1 MKTLC
6 IYHSRDLDGWA
17 SAAIVKLAMR
27 NNVSAIVDLD
37 KDTAA
42 IAPPEEDQ
50 DQGTLYFKGYDYGQ
64 PIPDTSEYDRVIMC
78 DISFPKEDMLKINE
92 QLGVNFIWID
102 HHQRQIDIINPYLE
116 EHGLPMDGLV
126 TEPGELRAACELTW
140 EYFFPND
147 TMPELIR
154 LLGRYDCFGHRGT
167 EEELKVLQFQY
178 GARQVISNYEE
189 AYAHLIDEGM
199 NYENQETNTLNI
211 ILDKG
216 KSIYAYLRTEA
227 KATYAKAFPLKFMN
241 PALTTKDVFIP
252 KFLAVN
258 QERFNPINFG
268 IDYHADG
275 YDGFA
280 CFWYN
285 DGKWIFS
292 LYNDNGKIDC
302 AEICAMFGGG
312 GHRGASG
319 FVTTDI
325 NQFLNI

>member
-6 IYHSRDLDGWA
+6 IYHSRDLDGWS

-27 NNVSAIVDLD
+27 NNVSAIIDLD
-37 KDTAA
+37 KGTTE

-50 DQGTLYFKGYDYGQ
+50 NQGTLYFKGYDYGQ
-64 PIPDTSEYDRVIMC
+64 SIPDTSEYDRVIMC

-102 HHQRQIDIINPYLE
+102 HHQRQIDMINPYLE
-116 EHGLPMDGLV
+116 EHGLPMDGLI

-140 EYFFPND
+140 EYFFPD
-147 TMPELIR
+147 DAMPELIR

-167 EEELKVLQFQY
+167 EEEQTVLQFQY
-178 GARQVISNYEE
+178 GARGAMVNYEDV
-189 AYAHLIDEGM
+189 YSILIMPAELQDTFIW
-199 NYENQETNTLNI
+199 ETLEQG
-211 ILDKG
+211 KG
-216 KSIYAYLRTEA
+216 IYRYLCAEA
-227 KATYAKAFPLKFMN
+227 KATYAKAFPLKFIN
-241 PALTTKDVFIP
+241 PALTTEDVFIP

-258 QERFNPINFG
+258 QERFNPINLG

-292 LYNDNGKIDC
+292 LYNHNGKIDC

-312 GHRGASG
+312 GHKGAAG